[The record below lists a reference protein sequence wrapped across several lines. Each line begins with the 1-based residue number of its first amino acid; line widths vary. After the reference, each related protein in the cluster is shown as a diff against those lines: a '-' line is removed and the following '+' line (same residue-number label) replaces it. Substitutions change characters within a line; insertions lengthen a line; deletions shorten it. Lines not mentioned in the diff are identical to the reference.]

1 MLVPGPKASGGAQ
14 LNLNCHYSS
23 HYLFPMKVFAQVAEI
38 ISSLVFTGLVFL
50 SCVGQRGNF
59 KSKKNKRRKLSGAG
73 IGVFFSVDFLTLISS
88 LDVFLRWIITVLGTY
103 ERAGTAWGE
112 EVCRS
117 VRSDFPRRP

>member
-1 MLVPGPKASGGAQ
+1 MLAKGGILSPKKQ
-14 LNLNCHYSS
+14 
-23 HYLFPMKVFAQVAEI
+23 KEEI
-38 ISSLVFTGLVFL
+38 IGSWN
-50 SCVGQRGNF
+50 RG
-59 KSKKNKRRKLSGAG
+59 
-73 IGVFFSVDFLTLISS
+73 FFSVDFLTLISS